1 MKKGKE
7 KTTINNS
14 NVVLPGRWAYCEI
27 RRATS
32 DHERLIGSKN
42 RPWMFVVFQIVTF
55 HLSYVIIVMSS
66 HLQASEILFAKCLL
80 TAEKVVFEKS
90 IALLFIKKIEPCNS
104 IVIGKYL
111 VVLSDVALFKK
122 K

>member
-1 MKKGKE
+1 MGVKIG
-7 KTTINNS
+7 
-14 NVVLPGRWAYCEI
+14 PGC
-27 RRATS
+27 
-32 DHERLIGSKN
+32 L
-42 RPWMFVVFQIVTF
+42 VFQIVTV

-66 HLQASEILFAKCLL
+66 HSQASEILFAKCLL

-90 IALLFIKKIEPCNS
+90 IALIFIKKREPCNS

-111 VVLSDVALFKK
+111 VVLSDLALFKK